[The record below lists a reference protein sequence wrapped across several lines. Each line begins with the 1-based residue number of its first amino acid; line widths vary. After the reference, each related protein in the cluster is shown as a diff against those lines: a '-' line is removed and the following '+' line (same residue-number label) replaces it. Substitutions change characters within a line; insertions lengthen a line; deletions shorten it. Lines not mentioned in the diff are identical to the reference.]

1 MKTLFDTK
9 ELLNE
14 FDINL
19 IGIDEAGRGALA
31 GPMMMAACKLNK
43 KLDGLCDSKKLSE
56 KKREELYEIIIKNS
70 NYLILAFSSEQ
81 IDTLGLSTCLKTG
94 LKLIKKHFKAEN
106 NFLYDGNTNLGING
120 IKTQIKADA
129 SILQVNAASILAK
142 VSKDRVMNFLAKDF
156 PCYEFEKNKAY
167 GTKAHKELIAK
178 FGICKL
184 HRKSFKLL

>member
-94 LKLIKKHFKAEN
+94 LKLIKKHFKTEN

-120 IKTQIKADA
+120 IKTQIKADT
-129 SILQVNAASILAK
+129 SILQVSAASILAK

>member
-94 LKLIKKHFKAEN
+94 LKLIKKHFKTEN

-129 SILQVNAASILAK
+129 SILQVSAASILAK